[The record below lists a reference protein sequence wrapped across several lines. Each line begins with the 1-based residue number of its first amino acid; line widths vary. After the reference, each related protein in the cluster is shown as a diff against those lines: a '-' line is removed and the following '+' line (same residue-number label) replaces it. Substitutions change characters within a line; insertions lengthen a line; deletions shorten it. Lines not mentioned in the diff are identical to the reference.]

1 MKKGNCWAAR
11 LHFFYNKLLFQTVE
25 SKCNPIINTP
35 KPKPKEEEPPPVP
48 SAGAA
53 EGKEGEQKTEGE
65 AMNPD
70 EGTPVDSAKAGSAS
84 KEGEKEDMDL
94 D

>member
-1 MKKGNCWAAR
+1 
-11 LHFFYNKLLFQTVE
+11 
-25 SKCNPIINTP
+25 
-35 KPKPKEEEPPPVP
+35 
-48 SAGAA
+48 
-53 EGKEGEQKTEGE
+53 
-65 AMNPD
+65 MNPD